1 MLKIM
6 CLNPVTLETT
16 EEEIAYIGKYLDKD
30 TRLIPDGVSQGPET
44 IQSEYQEALA
54 QPQIIEL
61 CMEAEKQGMDGV
73 FVNCFGDPGVR
84 GAREVTNIP
93 IFGGFEP
100 VMLTAMGIGDRIGI
114 LSVLDNVLPLITNEV
129 LRAGMKDR
137 VVSISSIG
145 IPVAQL
151 QDKEA
156 LEEALV
162 REALRVIREHGVEV
176 LVLGCTAM
184 IDVAENVAEK
194 LHVAGYHIPVL
205 EAAQTAVKMLEMF
218 AKMGLT
224 HSRRTYMPVPVR

>member
-6 CLNPVTLETT
+6 CLNPVTMETT

-30 TRLIPDGVSQGPET
+30 TQLIPDGVAQGPET
-44 IQSEYQEALA
+44 IQSEYEEALA
-54 QPQIIEL
+54 QPHIIEL
-61 CMEAEKQGMDGV
+61 CMEAEKRGIDGV

-84 GAREVTNIP
+84 AAREVTNIP

-129 LRAGMKDR
+129 LRAGMRDR

-145 IPVAQL
+145 IPVAKL
-151 QDKEA
+151 TDKAA
-156 LEEALV
+156 LEKALV
-162 REALRVIREHGVEV
+162 QEAKRVIQEHRVEV

-194 LHVAGYHIPVL
+194 LRAAGCRIPVL
-205 EAAQTAVKMLEMF
+205 EAAQTAVKMLEMY

-224 HSRRTYMPVPVR
+224 HSRQTYMPVPAR

>member
-16 EEEIAYIGKYLDKD
+16 EEEISYIGKYLERD
-30 TRLIPDGVSQGPET
+30 TTLIPDGVSEGPET
-44 IQSEYQEALA
+44 IQSEYEEALA
-54 QPQIIEL
+54 QPQIIDL
-61 CMEAEKQGMDGV
+61 CIKAEKQGMDAV

-84 GAREVTNIP
+84 GAREVTHIP

-114 LSVLDNVLPLITNEV
+114 LSVLDNVLPLITHEV
-129 LRAGMKDR
+129 LRAGMGDR
-137 VVSISSIG
+137 VVSISSVG

-151 QDKEA
+151 DNKEV
-156 LEEALV
+156 LEAALV
-162 REALRVIREHGVEV
+162 REAIRVIRESRVEV

-184 IDVAENVAEK
+184 IDVAENVAER
-194 LHVAGYHIPVL
+194 LRMAGFDIPVL
-205 EAAQTAVKMLEMF
+205 EAAQTAVKMLEMY

-224 HSRRTYMPVPVR
+224 HSRRTYMPVPVK